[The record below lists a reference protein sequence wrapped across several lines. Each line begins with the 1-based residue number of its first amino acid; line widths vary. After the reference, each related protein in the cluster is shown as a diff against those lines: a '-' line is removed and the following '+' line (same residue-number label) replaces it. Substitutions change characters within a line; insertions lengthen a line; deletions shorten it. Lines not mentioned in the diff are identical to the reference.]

1 MAGAIQFLS
10 LWMLASVQAISMV
23 LAQDGN
29 HFVHYDFRKADVY
42 VDGMASTKDGRLKLT
57 NSSKRATGHAFH
69 RTPIAFV
76 NSSFSFSTEFV
87 FAIVPEER
95 TSYGQGMA
103 FVVFPSIVDLRYG
116 AATSYL
122 GIFNRGNDNK
132 TENHILA
139 VELDTNASSE
149 ALEESDNH
157 VGIDVNSIVSVESK
171 DASYFDDTVGMNR
184 SLVLASKQ
192 RIRIWIEYDGE
203 NRLLNVTL
211 APLETTKPRLP
222 LLSRS
227 IDLSKIFKEQM
238 FFGFAGSTG
247 TIRSHQYILGWSLA
261 IGGKAQSLDISQVM
275 DLPRPPRNHLPLIL
289 AVASVVAFL
298 IIAGGIAYLY
308 QRNRYAEVFEQWE
321 LQYSPQRFSFRTLY
335 KATKGFKENRVL
347 GAGGFGKVYRGELL
361 DGTGIAVKRVSHGAE
376 QGMQEYVAEIATMG
390 RLAHR
395 NLVQLRGYCRRK
407 GELLLVY
414 EYMVNASLADR
425 LFDGDNLSWSQRV
438 HIVKGV
444 SSCLHYLHEGWGKVV
459 LHRDIKASNILLD
472 ENLNGK
478 LGDFGLAIFHDR
490 GATFEATRVV
500 GTIGYMAPEVT
511 AMGVANEATDVYAFG
526 VLMLEVVC
534 GRRPVEPER
543 SPGQKILVEWVASC
557 GRRGALL
564 DSVDSKLAGNFEAE
578 EAMLLLKLGM
588 ICSQI
593 DPQKRPTMKDITEYL
608 EQKKR
613 IPHISFDTAAFGI
626 PIVPIISDETVTAQG
641 SALSFA
647 SFLYDTIT
655 VLFRGR

>member
-1 MAGAIQFLS
+1 
-10 LWMLASVQAISMV
+10 
-23 LAQDGN
+23 
-29 HFVHYDFRKADVY
+29 
-42 VDGMASTKDGRLKLT
+42 
-57 NSSKRATGHAFH
+57 
-69 RTPIAFV
+69 
-76 NSSFSFSTEFV
+76 
-87 FAIVPEER
+87 
-95 TSYGQGMA
+95 MA
-103 FVVFPSIVDLRYG
+103 FVVSPTINDLRYG

-122 GIFNRGNDNK
+122 GIFNRTNDNK

-139 VELDTNASSE
+139 IELDTNASSE
-149 ALEESDNH
+149 ALEDSDNH
-157 VGIDVNSIVSVESK
+157 VGIDINSIVSVESK
-171 DASYFDDTVGMNR
+171 DASYVDDTVGLNR

-211 APLETTKPRLP
+211 APLENPKPRLP

-227 IDLSKIFKEQM
+227 IDLSKIFKEKM
-238 FFGFAGSTG
+238 FFGFSGSTG

-261 IGGKAQSLDISQVM
+261 IGGKAQSLDIAQVM
-275 DLPRPPRNHLPLIL
+275 DLPQPPPNHLPLIL

-298 IIAGGIAYLY
+298 MIAGGIAYLY
-308 QRNRYAEVFEQWE
+308 QQNRYAEVFEQWE
-321 LQYSPQRFSFRTLY
+321 LQYSPQRFSFRALY

-361 DGTGIAVKRVSHGAE
+361 DGTQIAVKRVSHGAE

-414 EYMVNASLADR
+414 EYMVNGSLADH
-425 LFDGDNLSWSQRV
+425 LFNGNNLSWSQRV

-511 AMGVANEATDVYAFG
+511 AMGVANESTDVYAFG

-543 SPGQKILVEWVASC
+543 PPGQKILVEWVASC

-564 DSVDSKLAGNFEAE
+564 DSVDIKLAGNFEVE
-578 EAMLLLKLGM
+578 EALLLLKLGM
-588 ICSQI
+588 ICSQN

-613 IPHISFDTAAFGI
+613 IPYISFDTAEFGI
-626 PIVPIISDETVTAQG
+626 PIAPIISDETVTEQG
-641 SALSFA
+641 PALSFA